1 MTDRELSFEQALT
14 RLEEIVERMEGGDL
28 SLDESL
34 SLFQEG
40 VGLSQVCSR
49 QLNTAEERIHKLV
62 RIEDG
67 KFSIEHFE
75 TEPSSED
82 VDASES

>member
-1 MTDRELSFEQALT
+1 
-14 RLEEIVERMEGGDL
+14 MEGGDL

-40 VGLSQVCSR
+40 VELSQACSR

-67 KFSIEHFE
+67 KFSIEQLV
-75 TEPSSED
+75 TESSSED
-82 VDASES
+82 IDTPEE